1 MELVLPL
8 ISLVLMGYG
17 SAGNASVHLFT
28 HHTMLDK
35 AGRVEL
41 SWTPGPEGITFRLE
55 VAAHGY
61 VGIGFSPGG
70 GMNGADMVLAW
81 VKDGLVTLEDR
92 HAEGNSVPKLDR
104 NQCLGLGGRQ

>member
-55 VAAHGY
+55 VAAV
-61 VGIGFSPGG
+61 VGHCDPLQLPS
-70 GMNGADMVLAW
+70 
-81 VKDGLVTLEDR
+81 DG
-92 HAEGNSVPKLDR
+92 S
-104 NQCLGLGGRQ
+104 